1 MHLTV
6 NEVEK
11 MAVGE
16 KIKFCQILELE
27 QGAGKAGAWRDSDR
41 SAPHT
46 ECFIAGYAASDQSR
60 LQS

>member
-27 QGAGKAGAWRDSDR
+27 QGAGKRDYLER
-41 SAPHT
+41 
-46 ECFIAGYAASDQSR
+46 QR
-60 LQS
+60 